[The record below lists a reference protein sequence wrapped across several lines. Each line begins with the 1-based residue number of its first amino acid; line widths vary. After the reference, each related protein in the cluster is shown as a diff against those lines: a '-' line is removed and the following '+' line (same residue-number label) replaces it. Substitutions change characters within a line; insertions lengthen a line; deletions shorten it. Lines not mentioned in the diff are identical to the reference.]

1 MLHIILLHCNHH
13 PPPPQLHT
21 PNHISLT
28 HICHSLVQVDLWQT
42 DHPAHGLNGS
52 RTIDSVVD
60 YEEWK
65 FEQQVLSIINS
76 HDPSTP
82 LFLNYDPHLIHEPLE
97 VPEVYYNKVGVF
109 SQSYLILS

>member
-1 MLHIILLHCNHH
+1 M
-13 PPPPQLHT
+13 
-21 PNHISLT
+21 
-28 HICHSLVQVDLWQT
+28 QVDLWQT

-52 RTIDSVVD
+52 RTIGSVVD

-109 SQSYLILS
+109 